1 MCICMCVCV
10 CPAMHTCHPHLPP
23 TTRCASL
30 HLPPPYQTS
39 RQDPSGSARCKVLVS
54 TSAAEEGLD
63 VPSCSWVVRYN
74 AAATGIQLLQ
84 SRGRARLATAAAAF
98 VSLLQED
105 TLDLRLHQ
113 KAREEERNMKEYC
126 SGGGGGGGGG
136 SGRREGQGGGGS
148 EQSRPQ
154 GKKQRL

>member
-1 MCICMCVCV
+1 
-10 CPAMHTCHPHLPP
+10 MHTCHPHLPP

-113 KAREEERNMKEYC
+113 KAREEERNMMEYC
-126 SGGGGGGGGG
+126 SGGGGEGGGEAGVDG
-136 SGRREGQGGGGS
+136 PVAAAAAHPQQWIPSPLTATHPV
-148 EQSRPQ
+148 QS
-154 GKKQRL
+154 L